1 MRLISVFIFFILASA
16 AVFAQMNSIKGKV
29 LDEKDNSPLLGVNIL
44 VEELK
49 TGTTTDTNGD
59 FTIQNVPAGNYRLR
73 FSYIGHKTVTV
84 NLEIPSKDELIVL
97 LKEGSVDLNEIVV
110 TGNPF
115 AVNTKELSQS
125 ILSLS
130 NLDMQIRRSSTIA
143 QTLNFQPG
151 ISMRSNGIAASRP
164 VIRGFSN
171 NRVLILENGLRM
183 GDLSNTSDDHGVSS
197 DGSSAERLEVLRGPA
212 SLLYGSNA
220 LGGVINIITEAIPR
234 YIPARIEGN
243 INISSAIV
251 NKEFAGSADMHYGID
266 KFAFHGNYFRRNSSN
281 YMGGNGVEVENSA
294 QFADGYQFGI
304 SFIPSYGLGGLSYS
318 SFSTKYG
325 IPVKAE
331 EGFTGEEEDDHDEEH
346 GHAHDAPIDIEM
358 NKQEFRIMLESSKL
372 GSVFNSFSLKAG
384 YQDYDH
390 KEILKE
396 SGEVETSFG
405 LKTYSA
411 DLSFNHKPFF
421 KNLQGVF
428 GIYLFNQNYTVEGE
442 EAFTPN
448 AYYFGIAGY
457 FVEQLKIGRFNLQ
470 FGARFER
477 NSIKIPESVISE
489 QFFPAEEKDYNSLSA
504 SLGIVYNLTEEISF
518 FSNFANAFRS
528 PTIEELASYSIHA
541 ATGTFDIGNRRLSNE
556 KNIGID
562 AGFRLRKYHHL
573 VELSA
578 YYNVMHDYIF
588 RSPTGIYYNPED
600 FIPINDNG
608 TGIPV
613 FQYLQSDAT
622 LFGFELKAQY
632 EITRFVSVTAIMDYV
647 RGKQN
652 DDSSNLPQMPP
663 FRFSIE
669 PRYSDDDFWLGLNW
683 KLVADQN
690 LVAAYETPSKGYGL
704 IDIYVGTKI
713 LSRNNYHI
721 VNLRAENILNQSY
734 RDHLSSIKG
743 FAFMPGRNIRLSYK
757 FLF

>member
-1 MRLISVFIFFILASA
+1 MRLLSVIIFFILASA
-16 AVFAQMNSIKGKV
+16 ATFAQTNSIKGKV

-59 FTIQNVPAGNYRLR
+59 FSIENVPAGSYRLR
-73 FSYIGHKTVTV
+73 FSYIGHKTVSV
-84 NLEIPSKDELIVL
+84 ILEIPLKDELIVL

-151 ISMRSNGIAASRP
+151 ISMRSNGIASSRP

-183 GDLSNTSDDHGVSS
+183 GDLSSTSDDHGVSS

-220 LGGVINIITEAIPR
+220 LGGVINILTEAIPG
-234 YIPARIEGN
+234 YIPIGIDGN
-243 INISSAIV
+243 INVFSSIV
-251 NKEFAGSADMHYGID
+251 NKEFGGSGDIHYGID

-294 QFADGYQFGI
+294 QFADGYQFGM
-304 SFIPSYGLGGLSYS
+304 SFIPSFGLGGLSYS
-318 SFSTKYG
+318 TFSTKYG

-346 GHAHDAPIDIEM
+346 GHGHDSPIDIEM

-372 GSVFNSFSLKAG
+372 GSFLNSFSLKAG

-411 DLSFNHKPFF
+411 DLSFNHKPFI

-428 GIYLFNQNYTVEGE
+428 GLYLFNQNYSVEGE

-448 AYYFGIAGY
+448 ADYFGIAGY
-457 FVEQLKIGRFNLQ
+457 FVEQLKIGSFNLQ
-470 FGARFER
+470 FGARLER
-477 NSIKIPESVISE
+477 NSVKIPESVISG
-489 QFFPAEEKDYNSLSA
+489 QYFPAEEKDYNSLSA
-504 SLGIVYNLTEEISF
+504 SLGIVYNLTEEISL

-528 PTIEELASYSIHA
+528 PAVEELASYAIHG
-541 ATGTFDIGNRRLSNE
+541 ATGTFDIGNRSLTNE
-556 KNIGID
+556 KNLGLD
-562 AGFRLRKYHHL
+562 FGFRLRKYHHL

-578 YYNVMHDYIF
+578 YYNVMKDYIF
-588 RSPTGIYYNPED
+588 RAPTGLFYDPDEL
-600 FIPINDNG
+600 IPFNDTG
-608 TGIPV
+608 DGIPV
-613 FQYLQSDAT
+613 YRYNQSDAT
-622 LFGFELKAQY
+622 LYGFELKAQY
-632 EITRFVSVTAIMDYV
+632 ELTRFVSLTAVMDYV

-652 DDSSNLPQMPP
+652 DDSSNLPQIPP

-669 PRYSDDDFWLGLNW
+669 PRYSDDDFWFGLNW

-690 LVAAYETPSKGYGL
+690 LVAAYETKTKGYGL
-704 IDIYVGTKI
+704 IDLYVGTKI
-713 LSRNNYHI
+713 LSGNNYHI
-721 VNLRAENILNQSY
+721 VNLRADNILNQSY
-734 RDHLSSIKG
+734 RDHLSSIKD